1 MVDAGDSDMIHKEKI
16 PLKLMRLNPACQDG
30 FILSD
35 FPSNIAEAE
44 QMEEFRGGLN
54 AFVHLSLPTE
64 TLFAIEKIRYVNDDS
79 GRSYYKEDVIN
90 AEHGIRIESFMPK
103 DGICDDSGS
112 TNFSDAS

>member
-1 MVDAGDSDMIHKEKI
+1 MVDAGDHDAIHKEKI

-35 FPSNIAEAE
+35 FPQDVAEAE
-44 QMEEFRGGLN
+44 QLEEFRGGVN

-64 TLFAIEKIRYVNDDS
+64 TLFEIEQVRYVNDDS
-79 GRSYYKEDVIN
+79 GRNYYKEDIIN
-90 AEHGIRIESFMPK
+90 EEHGIRIEKFMPK
-103 DGICDDSGS
+103 GGICDDSGS